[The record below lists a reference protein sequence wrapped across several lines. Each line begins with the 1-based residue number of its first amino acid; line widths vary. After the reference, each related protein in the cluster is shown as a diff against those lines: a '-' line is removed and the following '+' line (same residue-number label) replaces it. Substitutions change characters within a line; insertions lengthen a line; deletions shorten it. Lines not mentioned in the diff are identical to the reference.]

1 MKKTTMQKYARLI
14 ARKGINIQKGQEVMI
29 NADLDQPEFV
39 KMLVEECYKAG
50 AGKVIVEWAYQ
61 PLAKLHYRYRSMKTL
76 STVEKWEVERM
87 EHRATTLPAMIHLES
102 DDPDGLKGIDQVK
115 LAKSQQARYP
125 IIKPFRDRM
134 ENRYQWCIAAV
145 PGEKWAKKVFP
156 NDKKS
161 VAINKLWDAILTCS
175 RADTDPIIAWEE
187 HNKNLKKRC
196 EYLNSQNLTAL
207 RYISSNGT
215 NLTVGLNEIGIFTG
229 GAEKTLSGVEF
240 NPNIPS
246 EEIFTSPKA
255 GVCEGI
261 VYSTK
266 PLSYDGLII
275 DNFSLKFENG
285 KVTEVKA
292 EKNQELL
299 EKIVKMDEGASM
311 LGECALVPFDS
322 PINNSK
328 ILFYETLFD
337 ENACCHLALG
347 KGFSECIKGFEN
359 MSLQERREKGLNESM
374 IHVDF
379 MIGSK
384 DLKIVGIKSD
394 GSEILIFNEGN
405 WAF

>member
-1 MKKTTMQKYARLI
+1 MNKTQLKNYAKLI
-14 ARKGINIQKGQEVMI
+14 AKKGLNIQKGQDCVIECEF
-29 NADLDQPEFV
+29 DQPEFIHILT
-39 KMLVEECYKAG
+39 KEIYKLG
-50 AGKVIVEWAYQ
+50 ARRVFVEWSSQ
-61 PLAKLHYRYRSMKTL
+61 VTQKLTYKYCSEKTL
-76 STVEKWEVERM
+76 SRLESFEEEKWRW
-87 EHRATTLPAMIHLES
+87 RAENLPAMCYIISE
-102 DDPDGLKGIDQVK
+102 DPEGLNGINQEK
-115 LAKSQQARYP
+115 MTNSKMARNRV
-125 IIKPFRDRM
+125 IKPYRDKM
-134 ENRYQWCIAAV
+134 EASYQWCIAAV

-156 NDKKS
+156 NDKKT

-207 RYISSNGT
+207 KYLSSNGT

-255 GVCEGI
+255 GVCEGV

-322 PINNSK
+322 PINNSQ

-359 MSLQERREKGLNESM
+359 MSLKERREKGLNESM

-384 DLKIVGIKSD
+384 DLKIVGIKAD